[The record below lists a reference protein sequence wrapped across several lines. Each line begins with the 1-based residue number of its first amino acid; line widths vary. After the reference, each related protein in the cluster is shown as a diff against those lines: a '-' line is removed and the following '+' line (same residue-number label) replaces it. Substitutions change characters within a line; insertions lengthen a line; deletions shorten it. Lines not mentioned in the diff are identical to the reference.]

1 MRRFF
6 HDPSVEG
13 TGRAAAPLIAVGSR
27 PYACPRQ
34 SRAHLARTLHIMLVL
49 HVARDH
55 PSLCFLHPSGRRK
68 ASRVIHFESRTRSP
82 AAGGGIGVAAI
93 ESGVCAR
100 RTSPT
105 AVLEHSLG
113 AVVCKGSS
121 TCWHD
126 YELSEHGGWRGQPLG
141 GAAAGVGGAGGVGGV
156 GSARIGA
163 SAPVDSMAAWT
174 RRSTLLAARV
184 RRGAPERCAVMAR
197 DERRLAACDVVSLL
211 YCRLVVVV
219 AREKAR
225 SGHPVRSDVR

>member
-1 MRRFF
+1 M
-6 HDPSVEG
+6 
-13 TGRAAAPLIAVGSR
+13 
-27 PYACPRQ
+27 
-34 SRAHLARTLHIMLVL
+34 
-49 HVARDH
+49 
-55 PSLCFLHPSGRRK
+55 
-68 ASRVIHFESRTRSP
+68 
-82 AAGGGIGVAAI
+82 
-93 ESGVCAR
+93 
-100 RTSPT
+100 
-105 AVLEHSLG
+105 LEHSLG

-197 DERRLAACDVVSLL
+197 DERRLAACDVVPLL

-219 AREKAR
+219 CACEAR
-225 SGHPVRSDVR
+225 SGHRMCDDAPCRSRTRYAEACISHACRGDRSNVSHVGKMRRSLQTSLNGRQTE